1 MTNQVAELTL
11 EERDAKAESAQAGG
25 LTAVML
31 MAVLP
36 GPVTALGWIGTVGM
50 MVNGIADAYGH
61 YDAQKENLGERVM
74 SILLAGGAGWLLRV
88 AGVSLVSAALS
99 LTGVGYLGGVMIN
112 LTVGVPLAYAVGKT
126 AQQMYR
132 AERTGTP
139 LTSAEVGAAVRQAYD
154 AAKQTDLAGQAAVR
168 AESAPAPA
176 PVTQEPPATETP

>member
-25 LTAVML
+25 LTAVLL

-36 GPVTALGWIGTVGM
+36 GPVSALGWIGTVGM

-112 LTVGVPLAYAVGKT
+112 LTV
-126 AQQMYR
+126 
-132 AERTGTP
+132 
-139 LTSAEVGAAVRQAYD
+139 
-154 AAKQTDLAGQAAVR
+154 
-168 AESAPAPA
+168 
-176 PVTQEPPATETP
+176 